1 MRFTRR
7 TQSARERRRVLPA
20 LPEGGGAVT
29 GRSSVERLTAVTD
42 RSATGIS
49 EDCPRASSLTPEAV
63 ATPHHAPPLVRAGL
77 SAQVKP
83 S

>member
-49 EDCPRASSLTPEAV
+49 ERLPEGLPAYSRGRGHSPPR
-63 ATPHHAPPLVRAGL
+63 
-77 SAQVKP
+77 SALGPCRVE
-83 S
+83 